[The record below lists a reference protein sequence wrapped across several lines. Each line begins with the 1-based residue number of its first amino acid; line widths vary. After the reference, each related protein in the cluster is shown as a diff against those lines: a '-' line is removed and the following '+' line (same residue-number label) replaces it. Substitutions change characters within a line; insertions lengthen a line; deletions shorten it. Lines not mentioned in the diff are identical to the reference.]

1 MNSVRTS
8 DALVIFGATGDLAY
22 KKIFPALHALT
33 RRGLLDIPVI
43 GVARSTWDRERFRE
57 RVRESLDE
65 HGVFDKQAFQQL
77 SSRLDYIS
85 GGYDEAGTYRK
96 LREALGGSSH
106 PLYYLAIPPSVF
118 DDVVK
123 GLTGSGC
130 GSGARLI
137 VEKPFGRDLASAE
150 ALNRTLHHCFDESA
164 VYRIDHYLGKE
175 AVQNLIYFRFA
186 NSFLEPIWDRDHIES
201 VQITMFETLGVEGR
215 GRFYEEVGAIR
226 DVVQNHL
233 LQVAALLAMDHPTRT
248 DSESIRD
255 EKMRV
260 FRAMRPLRP
269 EDVVRG
275 QFRGYREEPGVA
287 PDSQV
292 ETFVALRLN
301 IDTWRWA
308 GVPFYVRAGKQMPV
322 TVTEVIVNLK
332 PPPVAI
338 FDAPARPNYFRFR
351 LSPDVMISLG
361 ARSKAP
367 GEAMA
372 GQDVELVARHDSPDE
387 MSAYERLLG
396 AALKGDESLFARQ
409 DSVLAAWR
417 VVDPVL
423 GRKSPAHIYEPNTW
437 GPEEAD
443 RINLPDRLKLAL

>member
-1 MNSVRTS
+1 MKTS

-22 KKIFPALHALT
+22 KKIFPALQALA
-33 RRGLLDIPVI
+33 RRGLLDMPVI

-57 RVRESLDE
+57 RVRESLQENGDFDE
-65 HGVFDKQAFQQL
+65 QAFRQL
-77 SSRLDYIS
+77 SSRLDFIS
-85 GGYDEAGTYRK
+85 GEYVDASTYRQ

-106 PLYYLAIPPSVF
+106 PLYYLAIPPSLF
-118 DDVVK
+118 EPVVK
-123 GLTGSGC
+123 GLTASGC
-130 GSGARLI
+130 DPGAKLI

-150 ALNRTLHHCFDESA
+150 TLNRTLHQCFDESRLF
-164 VYRIDHYLGKE
+164 RIDHYLGKE
-175 AVQNLIYFRFA
+175 AVQNLLYFRFA
-186 NSFLEPIWDRDHIES
+186 NSFLEPIWNRDHIEN
-201 VQITMFETLGVEGR
+201 VQITMAETFGVEGR
-215 GRFYEEVGAIR
+215 GKFYEEVGAIR

-233 LQVAALLAMDHPTRT
+233 LQVTALLAMDPPTGT

-275 QFRGYREEPGVA
+275 QFRWYREEPGVA
-287 PDSQV
+287 PNSQV
-292 ETFVALRLN
+292 ETFAALKLN

-308 GVPFYVRAGKQMPV
+308 GVPFYIRAGKRMPV

-338 FDAPARPNYFRFR
+338 FDAATRPNYFRFR

-361 ARSKAP
+361 ARAKAP
-367 GEAMA
+367 GEAML
-372 GQDVELVARHDSPDE
+372 GKDVELVARHDSPDD

-396 AALKGDESLFARQ
+396 DALKGDESLFARQ

-417 VVDPVL
+417 VVEPILGPASPLHLYDP
-423 GRKSPAHIYEPNTW
+423 GTW
-437 GPEEAD
+437 GPKEATFFV
-443 RINLPDRLKLAL
+443 PS